1 MCRCSR
7 QLFALAYRM
16 AKMVHPRRT
25 DGEYFSHSEHFQGHP
40 YEYFACS
47 RLYISGS
54 ATNPRLG
61 RLAPELD
68 LWRDDAVE
76 WGSALRESL
85 ADCCRKAGG
94 DDSLV
99 AGLRSSSSRTGRRVS

>member
-25 DGEYFSHSEHFQGHP
+25 DGEHFSHPEHFQGHP

-47 RLYISGS
+47 RLIYPEVRR
-54 ATNPRLG
+54 TRVG

-76 WGSALRESL
+76 WGSAFASL
-85 ADCCRKAGG
+85 WPIVVAKPEATIRCGG
-94 DDSLV
+94 TQVVEQSD
-99 AGLRSSSSRTGRRVS
+99 GRRVS